1 MASLILFPVS
11 GVRAK
16 IFPLFRRITTLGR
29 SPDTDLQIEDPS
41 LRPEHAQVVFDGDGF
56 EVSPLDGKSQ
66 IFVNG
71 RKVKRAGLD
80 DLDILR
86 VGRCTLQFQLHDPP
100 ADAGDGGE
108 ADGRWLHKLYEF
120 TGALMGE
127 RDLPSLVDALLENL
141 VAVTDADRGFL
152 FLLQDGEP
160 TLHASRNI
168 ESAGGMGDRAGGTG
182 QDGLFSDS
190 IVRKVIQTRTPV
202 LISDALNDD
211 EFGGARSVVNYKL
224 CSVMCVPLIARGVLL
239 GVLYLGNDNIVNLFT
254 RRSLDVAQV
263 FGAQAAL
270 LVQNALLINELTLK
284 TRSLEDELEK
294 IRFGEIIGSSEAM
307 RVVYRIIERVAGTDL
322 GVLITGD
329 TGVGKEL
336 VARELH
342 TRSMRARGPIV
353 AVNCGA
359 IPENLIES
367 ELFGHVRGAF
377 TGACNMKKGS
387 FQAADSGTLF
397 LDEVGEL
404 PLILQAKLLRA
415 LDEKRVTKVGSTT
428 PEDVDIRVVA
438 ATNRNLLAEVAAGR
452 FREDL
457 FYRLNVVVVDVPPL
471 RERGGD
477 VDLIARYLLRKYAVQ
492 YDREGIRFSDE
503 AMAALTAYAWPGNVR
518 EMENRIRK
526 AVVLADGKLV
536 GPEDLELEDVE
547 VLSLSDAKELFQ
559 RDYILSTLR
568 RNNGNRT
575 RTAHQLGVDPRTIFR
590 YLEKAREEV

>member
-1 MASLILFPVS
+1 MASLILFPAS

-16 IFPLFRRITTLGR
+16 IYPLYRRITTLGS

-41 LRPEHAQVVFDGDGF
+41 LCPEHAQIVFDGDGF
-56 EVSPLDGKSQ
+56 EVTPLDGKAQ

-71 RKVKRAGLD
+71 KKSKRAGLE

-100 ADAGDGGE
+100 ATDDDSGE
-108 ADGRWLHKLYEF
+108 VDGRWLQKLYDL
-120 TGALMGE
+120 TAALMGE
-127 RDLPSLVDALLENL
+127 RDLAGLVDVLLENL
-141 VAVTDADRGFL
+141 VAVTHADRGFL

-168 ESAGGMGDRAGGTG
+168 DSGVAPVRE
-182 QDGLFSDS
+182 GLFSDS
-190 IVRKVIQTRTPV
+190 IVRKVILTRTPV
-202 LISDALNDD
+202 LISDALAHD
-211 EFGGARSVVNYKL
+211 EFSNALSVVNFKL
-224 CSVMCVPLIARGVLL
+224 CSVMCVPLVARGTLL

-254 RRSLDVAQV
+254 QRSLDVAQV
-263 FGAQAAL
+263 FASQAAL

-284 TRSLEDELEK
+284 SHSLEVELEM
-294 IRFGEIIGSSEAM
+294 IRFGEMIGASDAM
-307 RVVYRIIERVAGTDL
+307 RVVYRVIERVAGTDL
-322 GVLITGD
+322 GILITGE

-342 TRSMRARGPIV
+342 TRSSRARGPFI

-377 TGACNMKKGS
+377 TGAYNTKPGS
-387 FQAADSGTLF
+387 FQAAGGGTLF

-404 PLILQAKLLRA
+404 PMILQAKMLRA
-415 LDEKRVTKVGSTT
+415 LEEKKVTKVGSTV

-438 ATNRNLLAEVAAGR
+438 ATNRNLLDEVAAGR

-457 FYRLNVVVVDVPPL
+457 YYRLNVVVVEVPPL
-471 RERGGD
+471 RDRGED
-477 VDLIARYLLRKYAVQ
+477 VELIARYLLRKYTSQ
-492 YDREGIRFSDE
+492 YDAVGLQLSEDS
-503 AMAALTAYAWPGNVR
+503 MAALLAHSWPGNVR
-518 EMENRIRK
+518 EMENRLRK
-526 AVVLADGKLV
+526 AVVLADGARIE
-536 GPEDLELEDVE
+536 PRDLELEEVE
-547 VLSLSDAKELFQ
+547 AVSLADAKERFQ

-568 RNNGNRT
+568 RNRGNRT

-590 YLEKAREEV
+590 YLERERGDV

>member
-16 IFPLFRRITTLGR
+16 IFPLYRRITTLGR

-41 LRPEHAQVVFDGDGF
+41 LRPEHAQIVFDGDGF

-71 RKVKRAGLD
+71 RKVKRAGLED
-80 DLDILR
+80 FDILR

-100 ADAGDGGE
+100 ANAGDGGE

-127 RDLPSLVDALLENL
+127 RDLPGLVDALLESL

-168 ESAGGMGDRAGGTG
+168 ETGDSSGGTE
-182 QDGLFSDS
+182 QKGLFSDS

-224 CSVMCVPLIARGVLL
+224 CSVMCVPLIARGTLL

-263 FGAQAAL
+263 FGGQAAL
-270 LVQNALLINELTLK
+270 VVQNALLINELTLK
-284 TRSLEDELEK
+284 TRSLEEELEK
-294 IRFGEIIGSSEAM
+294 IRFGEMIGSSEAM
-307 RVVYRIIERVAGTDL
+307 RAVYRVIERVAGTDL

-342 TRSMRARGPIV
+342 TRSKRGRGPIV

-377 TGACNMKKGS
+377 TGAFNTKKGS

-404 PLILQAKLLRA
+404 PLTLQAKLLRA

-438 ATNRNLLAEVAAGR
+438 ATNRDLLAEVAAGR

-457 FYRLNVVVVDVPPL
+457 YYRLNVVVVDVPPL

-503 AMAALTAYAWPGNVR
+503 AMASLSAYSWPGNVR

-526 AVVLADGKLV
+526 AVVLADGKLI
-536 GPEDLELEDVE
+536 GPEDLELEDTE
-547 VLSLSDAKELFQ
+547 VLSLSDAKEQFQ
-559 RDYILSTLR
+559 RDYILLTLR
-568 RNNGNRT
+568 QNKGNRT

>member
-1 MASLILFPVS
+1 MASLILFPVT

-16 IFPLFRRITTLGR
+16 IFPLYRRITTLGS

-41 LRPEHAQVVFDGDGF
+41 LRPEHAQILFDGDGF
-56 EVSPLDGKSQ
+56 EVTPLDGKAQ

-71 RKVKRAGLD
+71 KKAKKAGLE

-100 ADAGDGGE
+100 AETDDGGE
-108 ADGRWLHKLYEF
+108 GDGRWLQKLYEL

-127 RDLPSLVDALLENL
+127 KDLPGLVDVLLENL
-141 VAVTDADRGFL
+141 VAVTHADRGFL

-168 ESAGGMGDRAGGTG
+168 DSGVTPDRE
-182 QDGLFSDS
+182 GLFSDS
-190 IVRKVIQTRTPV
+190 IVRKVILTRTPV
-202 LISDALNDD
+202 LVSDALAHD
-211 EFGGARSVVNYKL
+211 EFSNALSVVNYKL
-224 CSVMCVPLIARGVLL
+224 CSVMCVPLVARGTLL

-254 RRSLDVAQV
+254 QRSLDVAQV
-263 FGAQAAL
+263 FASQAAL

-284 TRSLEDELEK
+284 SQSLEEELEK
-294 IRFGEIIGSSEAM
+294 IRFGEMIGSSDAM
-307 RVVYRIIERVAGTDL
+307 RVVYRVIERVAGTDL
-322 GVLITGD
+322 GILIAGE

-342 TRSMRARGPIV
+342 TRSKRARGPFI

-377 TGACNMKKGS
+377 TGAYNTKGGS
-387 FQAADSGTLF
+387 FQAASGGTLF

-404 PLILQAKLLRA
+404 PMILQAKMLRA
-415 LDEKRVTKVGSTT
+415 LEEKRVTKVGSTT

-438 ATNRNLLAEVAAGR
+438 ATNRTLLDEVAAGR

-457 FYRLNVVVVDVPPL
+457 YYRLNVVVVDVPPL
-471 RERGGD
+471 RERGED
-477 VDLIARYLLRKYAVQ
+477 VELIARFLLRKFGAQ
-492 YDREGIRFSDE
+492 YDAEGLQFSED
-503 AMAALTAYAWPGNVR
+503 AMAALLAHAWPGNVR
-518 EMENRIRK
+518 EMENRVRK
-526 AVVLADGKLV
+526 AVVLTDGTRIE
-536 GPEDLELEDVE
+536 PADLELEEVE
-547 VLSLSDAKELFQ
+547 ALTLNDAKERFQ

-568 RNNGNRT
+568 RNKGNRT

-590 YLEKAREEV
+590 YLEKERSDV